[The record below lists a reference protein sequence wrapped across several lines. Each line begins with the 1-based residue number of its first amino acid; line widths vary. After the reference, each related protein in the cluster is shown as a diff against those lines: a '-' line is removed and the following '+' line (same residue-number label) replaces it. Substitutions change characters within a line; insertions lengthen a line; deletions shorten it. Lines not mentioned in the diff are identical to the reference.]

1 MDFLKKL
8 FEGNESG
15 LTFDAFKEKAQAAGM
30 NLVDLSGGG
39 YVAKGKFDAK
49 TGEQAEQIKMLRE
62 QLTARDTDLNGLKEQ
77 LTAAQTDAGK
87 LKEAQDA
94 LTAAQNKY
102 AEDKKA
108 WEADAQKRAYEYAV
122 KTAVSGVK
130 FSSEAAKR
138 DFTAQAIG
146 AGLKLDGD
154 TLMGFTDFLSKARET
169 DPGAF
174 AVETPP
180 APTNPAPPSI
190 VTGTNSGNG
199 TPANQQG
206 FHFNFTGVR
215 PHTDTTS

>member
-8 FEGNESG
+8 FEESETG
-15 LTFDAFKEKAQAAGM
+15 LTYDALEEKVKAAGM

-49 TGEQAEQIKMLRE
+49 ADELKKVNE
-62 QLTARDTDLNGLKEQ
+62 QLAARDNDLKALNEK

-94 LTAAQNKY
+94 LTAAQAQY
-102 AEDKKA
+102 AADRQQ
-108 WEADAQKRAYEYAV
+108 WEADTAKRAYESAV
-122 KTAVSGVK
+122 RLASAGLK
-130 FSSEAAKR
+130 FSSGAARRAFEADAIAK
-138 DFTAQAIG
+138 
-146 AGLKLDGD
+146 GLPMEGDKVLGLDD
-154 TLMGFTDFLSKARET
+154 YVKSYRES

-180 APTNPAPPSI
+180 ATANPTPPPTI
-190 VTGTNSGNG
+190 VAGTNAGNG
-199 TPANQQG
+199 TPGAAQG

-215 PHTDTTS
+215 PKPSE

>member
-8 FEGNESG
+8 FEGAETG

-49 TGEQAEQIKMLRE
+49 AEELKKANE
-62 QLTARDTDLNGLKEQ
+62 QLTARDADLNGLKEQ

-94 LTAAQNKY
+94 LTAAQTKY

-108 WEADAQKRAYEYAV
+108 WEADTQKRAYEYAV
-122 KTAVSGVK
+122 KTAVSAVK

-154 TLMGFTDFLSKARET
+154 TLMGFTDFLSKARES

-180 APTNPAPPSI
+180 APANPTPPPSI
-190 VTGTNSGNG
+190 VAGTNSGNG
-199 TPANQQG
+199 TPANPNAL
-206 FHFNFTGVR
+206 HLNFIKVR
-215 PHTDTTS
+215 KTE